1 MFGYSLGSLGRE
13 LQRVHE
19 AAFGQFDLEAIFA
32 LRLRATQR
40 RIRRFLEDDFC
51 RRLTC

>member
-19 AAFGQFDLEAIFA
+19 AAFGQLDLEAIFA
-32 LRLRATQR
+32 LRLRVTQR
-40 RIRRFLEDDFC
+40 RLRRLSEDGFC
-51 RRLTC
+51 RRLAC